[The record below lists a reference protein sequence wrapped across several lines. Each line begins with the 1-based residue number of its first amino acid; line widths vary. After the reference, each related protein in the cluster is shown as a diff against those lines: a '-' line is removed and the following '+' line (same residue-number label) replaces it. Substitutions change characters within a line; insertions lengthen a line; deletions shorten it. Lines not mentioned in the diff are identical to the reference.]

1 MRKSTPVANTK
12 CSKTF
17 QFYLSRQPPLTHLV
31 LFCKTKV
38 IKSVPVKTILLIEDD
53 AILSRNIND
62 ALLEEQLQVEVAY
75 DGIIA
80 EKLLKKKAFDCVI
93 LDINLPGKN
102 GYEVCKS
109 FRSYNTQT
117 PVIMLTAFDELE
129 DKVQGYDC
137 GADDYLTKPFYM
149 RELLLR
155 IQSLLKRSETANGK
169 SQAENP
175 VLHADDL
182 QVNLATKKVNRQG
195 KEIALTPREFQI
207 LVKLVSSKG
216 ELVSK
221 QELVKEIWGNIV
233 DANTNTIE
241 VYINF
246 LRGKVDKPF
255 GKNNI
260 KTKIGYGY
268 YFEVE

>member
-1 MRKSTPVANTK
+1 M
-12 CSKTF
+12 
-17 QFYLSRQPPLTHLV
+17 
-31 LFCKTKV
+31 
-38 IKSVPVKTILLIEDD
+38 KTILLVEDD
-53 AILSRNIND
+53 AILSRNISD
-62 ALLEEQLQVEVAY
+62 ALMEEQLQVEFVY
-75 DGIIA
+75 DGNIA
-80 EKLLKKKAFDCVI
+80 EKLLKKKKFDCII

-102 GYEVCKS
+102 GYEICKS
-109 FRSYNTQT
+109 FRSHNTHT

-155 IQSLLKRSETANGK
+155 IQSLLKRSETSNHRD
-169 SQAENP
+169 SVENA
-175 VLHADDL
+175 VLVADDVVIN
-182 QVNLATKKVNRQG
+182 QTTKEVTRKGQ
-195 KEIALTPREFQI
+195 EISLTPREFQI
-207 LVKLVSSKG
+207 LLKLVSSKG

-221 QELVKEIWGNIV
+221 QDLVKEIWGNIV

-246 LRGKVDKPF
+246 LRGKIDKPF
-255 GKNNI
+255 GKQSI

-268 YFEVE
+268 YFDAE

>member
-1 MRKSTPVANTK
+1 M
-12 CSKTF
+12 
-17 QFYLSRQPPLTHLV
+17 
-31 LFCKTKV
+31 
-38 IKSVPVKTILLIEDD
+38 KTILLIEDD
-53 AILSRNIND
+53 AILSRNIHD
-62 ALLEEQLQVEVAY
+62 ALLEDQWQVEVAY
-75 DGIIA
+75 DGLIA
-80 EKLLKKKAFDCVI
+80 EKILKKKPFDCVI

-102 GYEVCKS
+102 GYEVCKG
-109 FRSYNTQT
+109 FRSYNTHT

-129 DKVQGYDC
+129 DKVQGYDS
-137 GADDYLTKPFYM
+137 GADDYLTKPFYL

-155 IQSLLKRSETANGK
+155 IQSLLKRSETGNNRNN
-169 SQAENP
+169 SETQ
-175 VLHADDL
+175 VLHADDV
-182 QVNLATKKVNRQG
+182 QVNLASKKVTRQG
-195 KEIALTPREFQI
+195 QEIALTPREFQI

-221 QELVKEIWGNIV
+221 QDLVKEIWGNIV

-246 LRGKVDKPF
+246 LRGKIDKPF

-268 YFEVE
+268 YFEAE

>member
-1 MRKSTPVANTK
+1 MKS
-12 CSKTF
+12 
-17 QFYLSRQPPLTHLV
+17 
-31 LFCKTKV
+31 
-38 IKSVPVKTILLIEDD
+38 ILLVEDD
-53 AILSRNIND
+53 AILSRNISD
-62 ALLEEQLQVEVAY
+62 ALLEEKLQVEFAY
-75 DGIIA
+75 DGHIA
-80 EKLLKKKAFDCVI
+80 EKLLKKMNFDCVI
-93 LDINLPGKN
+93 LDVNLPGKN
-102 GYEVCKS
+102 GYEICKN

-155 IQSLLKRSETANGK
+155 IQSLLKRSETTNRDH
-169 SQAENP
+169 SENAIL
-175 VLHADDL
+175 VADDVVIN
-182 QVNLATKKVNRQG
+182 QTAKKVTRQG
-195 KEIALTPREFQI
+195 QEISLTPREFQI
-207 LVKLVSSKG
+207 LVKLVSYKG

-221 QELVKEIWGNIV
+221 QDLVREIWGNIV

-246 LRGKVDKPF
+246 LRGKIDKPF
-255 GKNNI
+255 GKQNI

-268 YFEVE
+268 FFDSE